1 MTSPRVESWTRR
13 PIDVEALP
21 LDGLHA
27 LHVGERWLAMHGLEV
42 AHRHPAVLGRAL
54 LVPVGPGGAFRV
66 ARIGQRLI
74 FDAVTGRPEVLD
86 EDEFLLLHERT
97 TARRAPVTACDG
109 VEA

>member
-1 MTSPRVESWTRR
+1 MTTIPRVETWIRR

-27 LHVGERWLAMHGLEV
+27 LHVGERWLAMHGLEA

-54 LVPVGPGGAFRV
+54 LVPAGPGGAFRV

-86 EDEFLLLHERT
+86 EDEFLLTHDRRT
-97 TARRAPVTACDG
+97 PTLAVVRP
-109 VEA
+109 